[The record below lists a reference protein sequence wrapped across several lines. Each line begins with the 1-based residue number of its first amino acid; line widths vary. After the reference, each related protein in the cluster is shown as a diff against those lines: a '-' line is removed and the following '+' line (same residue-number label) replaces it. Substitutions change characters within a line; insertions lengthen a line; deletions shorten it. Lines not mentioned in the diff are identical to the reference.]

1 MDAYA
6 MQDSLP
12 NVGVIFRAMRALEER
27 WNTRNDREAS
37 EANCM
42 GRDYCMG
49 LEVVHG
55 SQR

>member
-1 MDAYA
+1 MRTLHDGIIH
-6 MQDSLP
+6 D
-12 NVGVIFRAMRALEER
+12 RAMRALEER

-37 EANCM
+37 EANYM